1 MLERKM
7 KSVGG
12 TLHKNTSQHGR
23 YSIIVLFNFVNF
35 VHEFSLDLLRCSRY
49 TMIFHL
55 VLLKIKPS
63 ASGEQLDNLA
73 ASLKSLSGIPGVLS
87 IQFEQANKCVYV
99 GYDDRTKGY
108 THALMVI
115 LADKKA
121 LEVYDKDTLHQLV
134 KSTVIKPVLDTTVND
149 PVLAVDWEGEAPEL
163 SSKCSLVKHYGFYL
177 AAVGALS
184 LAGFVALRYRS
195 RL

>member
-1 MLERKM
+1 
-7 KSVGG
+7 
-12 TLHKNTSQHGR
+12 
-23 YSIIVLFNFVNF
+23 
-35 VHEFSLDLLRCSRY
+35 
-49 TMIFHL
+49 MIFHL

-63 ASGEQLDNLA
+63 ASHEQLLNL
-73 ASLKSLSGIPGVLS
+73 STGLKSLSGIPGVLS
-87 IQFEQANKCVYV
+87 IQIEPANKSVYV

-108 THALMVI
+108 THALLVL

-121 LEVYDKDTLHQLV
+121 LEVYDKDPLHQLV
-134 KSTVIKPVLDTTVND
+134 KSTVIKPLLDTNVSD

-163 SSKCSLVKHYGFYL
+163 PKNSLCKHYAYYL

-184 LAGFVALRYRS
+184 VLGFVALRFRS

>member
-1 MLERKM
+1 
-7 KSVGG
+7 
-12 TLHKNTSQHGR
+12 
-23 YSIIVLFNFVNF
+23 
-35 VHEFSLDLLRCSRY
+35 
-49 TMIFHL
+49 MIFHL

-73 ASLKSLSGIPGVLS
+73 TSLKSLSGIPGVLS
-87 IQFEQANKCVYV
+87 IQFEPANKSVYV

-108 THALMVI
+108 THSLLVI

-134 KSTVIKPVLDTTVND
+134 KSSVIKPLLDTTVTD
-149 PVLAVDWEGEAPEL
+149 PVLAVDWEGEAPKL
-163 SSKCSLVKHYGFYL
+163 PAKCSLAKHYGFYL

-184 LAGFVALRYRS
+184 IAGFVALRYRS